1 MTARYIALAKPPRA
15 WVSSTHTPE
24 MLPTTTVYVPDET
37 PRDTGLVTAEGV
49 PLYRLPT
56 REPIGFKR

>member
-1 MTARYIALAKPPRA
+1 MSTYIALAKPPRA
-15 WVSSTHTPE
+15 WVSATHQPE
-24 MLPTTTVYVPDET
+24 VRPSIEVQVQSAEPQ
-37 PRDTGLVTAEGV
+37 DTGLLDVAGV